1 MGFIKALTQGFKGTM
16 GNQWL
21 DFYRPMQGVS
31 DSAALIPAVKVGT
44 DNGMGQN
51 TKGSS
56 NVISNGS
63 KIIVPDGY
71 TLVTIENGTV
81 TGCITEPG
89 DYEFTSDNSASK
101 TLFHSGDGF
110 FSSTLGQTWEKVKF
124 GGIAAAEQLAFY
136 VPNKIKGLRFG
147 TDEPAAWFD
156 SYIGAQVRATAR
168 GTYCI
173 EVTDPLLWV
182 TYLPVKYKGADQ
194 LILDLNDGDDESS
207 VGGQIFKEVQAVLG
221 QSLSRWAQEP
231 DEQGNK
237 KKLGDLQS
245 NTIGFGKTLTDS
257 LEEGYGWLSEKG
269 CRIGSVTL
277 TVDYD
282 ENTKR
287 LEREIS
293 EVDAMA
299 QGNRANTF
307 MAVGAGKGMAQGGA
321 GAAMM
326 GMMNMTAMQG
336 FQQQP
341 NYQPGIGPNA
351 YATPQQPMQQQPM
364 MNGQPMQQPMQDPNM
379 MQQAPQAPVQSGADK
394 LIEMKKLLDAGIIS
408 QEEFDAAKQQFLG
421 N

>member
-1 MGFIKALTQGFKGTM
+1 MGFIKSLTQGFKGTM

-31 DSAALIPAVKVGT
+31 DSAALIPAVKVAT

-101 TLFHSGDGF
+101 TIFHSGDGF
-110 FSSTLGQTWEKVKF
+110 FSSTLGQTWDKVKF

-136 VPNKIKGLRFG
+136 VPNKIKGLKFG
-147 TDEPAAWFD
+147 TNGTIYWDDAYF
-156 SYIGAQVRATAR
+156 GAQVGCMAR

-173 EVTDPLLWV
+173 EIENPLLWV
-182 TYLPVKYKGADQ
+182 TYLPVKYKGADH
-194 LILDLNDGDDESS
+194 LILDLNDVDDDSS
-207 VGGQIFKEVQAVLG
+207 VGFQVFQEVRS
-221 QSLSRWAQEP
+221 SLETGFSRFAATPNENGSP
-231 DEQGNK
+231 RRIK
-237 KKLGDLQS
+237 DLQS
-245 NTIGFGKTLTDS
+245 SALAFGKTLTDV
-257 LEEGYGWLSEKG
+257 LEENFGWKSEKG
-269 CRIGSVTL
+269 CRIGNVTL
-277 TVDYD
+277 SIEYD
-282 ENTKR
+282 EPTKELLR
-287 LEREIS
+287 DVS
-293 EVDAMA
+293 ASDAMS

-307 MAVGAGKGMAQGGA
+307 MAYGAAKGMQQGGA

-326 GMMNMTAMQG
+326 GMMNMQAVQG

-341 NYQPGIGPNA
+341 NYQPGVGPNSLFNNQQM
-351 YATPQQPMQQQPM
+351 PQQPVQNPNFAQQP
-364 MNGQPMQQPMQDPNM
+364 QPVPPVPPA
-379 MQQAPQAPVQSGADK
+379 APTQSGADK

>member
-1 MGFIKALTQGFKGTM
+1 MGFIKSLTQSFKGTM
-16 GNQWL
+16 ANQWL
-21 DFYRPMQGVS
+21 DFYRPMQNVP
-31 DSAALIPAVKVGT
+31 DSAALIPAVKVST

-71 TLVTIENGTV
+71 TLITIENGTI

-89 DYEFTSDNSASK
+89 DYEFTSDNSVSK
-101 TLFHSGDGF
+101 TIFHSGDGF

-124 GGIAAAEQLAFY
+124 GGIASAEQLAFY
-136 VPNKIKGLRFG
+136 VPNKIRGLRFG

-156 SYIGAQVRATAR
+156 SYIGSQVRAVAR

-173 EVTDPLLWV
+173 EVIDPLLWV
-182 TYLPVKYKGADQ
+182 TYLPVKFKGADQ
-194 LILDLNDGDDESS
+194 RVLDLNDFDDESS
-207 VGGQIFKEVQAVLG
+207 VGSQIFSEVQAVLG

-231 DEQGNK
+231 DENGNK
-237 KKLGDLQS
+237 KKLGDLKS
-245 NTIGFGKTLTDS
+245 NTIGFGKTLTAS
-257 LEEGYGWLSEKG
+257 LEEAYNWLTEKG
-269 CRIGSVTL
+269 CQIGNVTL
-277 TVDYD
+277 TIDYD

-287 LEREIS
+287 LEQQVS
-293 EVDAMA
+293 EVDAMS

-307 MAVGAGKGMAQGGA
+307 MAVGAAKGMAQGGA

-326 GMMNMTAMQG
+326 GMMNMNAMQG

-341 NYQPGIGPNA
+341 NYQQGMGVNA
-351 YATPQQPMQQQPM
+351 YSSPQQQNMQQQP
-364 MNGQPMQQPMQDPNM
+364 
-379 MQQAPQAPVQSGADK
+379 QSGADK
-394 LIEMKKLLDAGIIS
+394 LIEMKKLLDAGVIS
-408 QEEFDAAKQQFLG
+408 QEDFDAAKKQFLG

>member
-1 MGFIKALTQGFKGTM
+1 MGFIRALTQGFKGTM

-21 DFYRPMQGVS
+21 DFYRPMQGVP

-101 TLFHSGDGF
+101 TIFHKGDGF

-136 VPNKIKGLRFG
+136 VPNKIKGLKFG
-147 TDEPAAWFD
+147 TDGVVYWDDAYF
-156 SYIGAQVRATAR
+156 GAQVGCMAR

-173 EVTDPLLWV
+173 EVENPLLWV
-182 TYLPVKYKGADQ
+182 TYLPVKFKGADQ
-194 LILDLNDGDDESS
+194 LILDLNDVDDDSS
-207 VGGQIFKEVQAVLG
+207 VGFQIFQEVRA
-221 QSLSRWAQEP
+221 SLNQGFSRFATSPNEDGTP
-231 DEQGNK
+231 RRITN
-237 KKLGDLQS
+237 LQS
-245 NTIGFGKTLTDS
+245 NTIGFGKSLTEV
-257 LEEGYGWLSEKG
+257 LEEGYNWLSEKG

-277 TVDYD
+277 SIEYD
-282 ENTKR
+282 ENTKE
-287 LEREIS
+287 LLKDVS
-293 EVDAMA
+293 ASDAMS
-299 QGNRANTF
+299 QGARANTF
-307 MAVGAGKGMAQGGA
+307 MAYGAAKGMQNGGA

-326 GMMNMTAMQG
+326 GMMNMQAMQG
-336 FQQQP
+336 FQTQG
-341 NYQPGIGPNA
+341 NVQPGVGPNA
-351 YATPQQPMQQQPM
+351 LFNNGQQVQPQQPV
-364 MNGQPMQQPMQDPNM
+364 
-379 MQQAPQAPVQSGADK
+379 APQPQPAPAPAPQGGADK
-394 LIEMKKLLDAGIIS
+394 LIEMKKLLDAGILS
-408 QEEFDAAKQQFLG
+408 QEEFDAAKQQFLSNMG

>member
-1 MGFIKALTQGFKGTM
+1 MGFIKSLTQGFKGTM

-21 DFYRPMQGVS
+21 DFYRPMQGVP
-31 DSAALIPAVKVGT
+31 DSAALIPATKVAT

-101 TLFHSGDGF
+101 TIFHSGDGF
-110 FSSTLGQTWEKVKF
+110 FSSTLGQTWDKVKF

-136 VPNKIKGLRFG
+136 VPKKIKGLKFG
-147 TDEPAAWFD
+147 TNGTIYWDDAYF
-156 SYIGAQVRATAR
+156 GAQVGCLAR

-173 EVTDPLLWV
+173 EVVNPLLWV

-194 LILDLNDGDDESS
+194 LILDLNDADDESS
-207 VGGQIFKEVQAVLG
+207 VGFQIFSEVRA
-221 QSLSRWAQEP
+221 SL
-231 DEQGNK
+231 EQGFSRFATTPNED
-237 KKLGDLQS
+237 GTPRRITNLQS
-245 NTIGFGKTLTDS
+245 STIAFGKTLTEV
-257 LEEGYGWLSEKG
+257 LEEGYNWLTEKG
-269 CRIGSVTL
+269 CQVGGVTL
-277 TVDYD
+277 SIEYD
-282 ENTKR
+282 EPTKA
-287 LEREIS
+287 LLKDVS
-293 EVDAMA
+293 AADSMS
-299 QGNRANTF
+299 QGNRANTY
-307 MAVGAGKGMAQGGA
+307 MAYGAAKGMQQGGA

-326 GMMNMTAMQG
+326 GMMNMNAMQG

-341 NYQPGIGPNA
+341 NYQPGVGPNA
-351 YATPQQPMQQQPM
+351 MFGGQQPMQGQSMQQPMQQQM
-364 MNGQPMQQPMQDPNM
+364 QGQPMQQ
-379 MQQAPQAPVQSGADK
+379 PVQSGADK